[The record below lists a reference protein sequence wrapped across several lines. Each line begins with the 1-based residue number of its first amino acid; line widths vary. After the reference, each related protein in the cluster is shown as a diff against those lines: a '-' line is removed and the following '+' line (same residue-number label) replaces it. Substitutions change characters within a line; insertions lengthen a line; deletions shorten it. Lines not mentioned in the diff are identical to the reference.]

1 MSPGEKFY
9 LAVVLVTFLGFM
21 GMLAVHSARHETQ
34 YSRLFRS

>member
-21 GMLAVHSARHETQ
+21 GMLAVHSANYKNFRDRD
-34 YSRLFRS
+34 SR

>member
-21 GMLAVHSARHETQ
+21 GMLAVHSASYKKFRDSG
-34 YSRLFRS
+34 SR